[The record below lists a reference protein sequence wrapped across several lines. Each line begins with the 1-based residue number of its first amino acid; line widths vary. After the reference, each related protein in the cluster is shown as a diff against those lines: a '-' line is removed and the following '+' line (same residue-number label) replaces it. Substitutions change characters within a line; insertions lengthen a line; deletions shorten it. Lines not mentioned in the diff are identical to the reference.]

1 MTNKDDEYDFLFKGT
16 SQLMSAGA
24 HGVEGNWCISL
35 EESMFS
41 GGSAMRNC
49 SVEVWLCSLLMG
61 GESRRKEG
69 RGGGGMERGRR

>member
-16 SQLMSAGA
+16 SQLVSVVA
-24 HGVEGNWCISL
+24 HGVEGNWYISL
-35 EESMFS
+35 EEFS
-41 GGSAMRNC
+41 GGGAMRNC

-69 RGGGGMERGRR
+69 RGGGGEREEVNYV